1 MVYMSE
7 NNGSSVFLELLRGR
21 DGLPERDGR
30 SKDFLDHQEKMG
42 TIRAVISTPT
52 KASLIKQGIRRY
64 LGYQDTNH

>member
-1 MVYMSE
+1 MA
-7 NNGSSVFLELLRGR
+7 
-21 DGLPERDGR
+21 

-64 LGYQDTNH
+64 LGYQDTNPHSSMSVAKWTQNSFLEQMIIIPTI